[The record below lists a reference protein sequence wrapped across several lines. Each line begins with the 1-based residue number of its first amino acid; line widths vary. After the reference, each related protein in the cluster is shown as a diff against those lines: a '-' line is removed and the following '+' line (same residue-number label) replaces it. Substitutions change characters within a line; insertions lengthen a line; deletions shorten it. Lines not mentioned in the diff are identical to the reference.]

1 MSVPPQTIRVK
12 RKAGSEDEPVSFLRL
27 QETKRHRSESYVY
40 QRQRQEPVFA
50 EIPPSLQKPII
61 HSSPKPTNEG
71 AAFQQGS
78 QPNNKRKNGQGDGL
92 PATGTAPNDAV
103 GTPSSSEP
111 RRFHM
116 SKKEMML
123 AASQYPTSRNGG
135 VSRKRPAPALF
146 VERKIKRLPSKSID
160 RIAQTTLATDAQTQP
175 TSLPDQASADV
186 DMDEAE
192 PRKFKKPGVNKLAQK
207 TGNQKTV
214 NAAATKP
221 ELPESMLDRR
231 NVELDKFT
239 EDMNAWTMQQIG
251 LNLQQA
257 EQEKAATAKRSQQL
271 KYKPKVPAK
280 RYTERHPEAPKADED
295 MPDAK
300 AEFTDTDDD
309 DYIIE
314 TYIRVPL
321 SAMEKQNV
329 APGSIGLLV
338 FDDEPDSEL
347 FYGEG
352 SDSENEWAED
362 DDDENAEN
370 YYTADYPDD
379 EVASDDEFGLNP
391 YSFRNNA
398 SDVEEYDLDDDDSD
412 KDGFKSFRGPDGLI
426 SKHL

>member
-12 RKAGSEDEPVSFLRL
+12 RKATGDEEPVSYLRL
-27 QETKRHRSESYVY
+27 QDTKRHRSESYVY

-50 EIPPSLQKPII
+50 EIPAALQKPVI
-61 HSSPKPTNEG
+61 HSSKPTND
-71 AAFQQGS
+71 AAFQTAE
-78 QPNNKRKNGQGDGL
+78 PNNKRKNGQDENL
-92 PATGTAPNDAV
+92 PAV
-103 GTPSSSEP
+103 GDSSSTEP

-116 SKKEMML
+116 SKREMML
-123 AASQYPTSRNGG
+123 AASQYPTSRNNGG
-135 VSRKRPAPALF
+135 SRKRPAPPALF
-146 VERKIKRLPSKSID
+146 VERRIKRLPSKSIAST
-160 RIAQTTLATDAQTQP
+160 IQQP
-175 TSLPDQASADV
+175 INQIPNQAPVDVDV
-186 DMDEAE
+186 DMDTDEAEQQPE
-192 PRKFKKPGVNKLAQK
+192 PRKFKKPGLNRLAQK
-207 TGNQKTV
+207 TGNQKKVESVT
-214 NAAATKP
+214 TKP
-221 ELPESMLDRR
+221 ELPPSMLDRR
-231 NVELDKFT
+231 NVEFDKFT
-239 EDMNAWTMQQIG
+239 DDMNAWTMQQIG

-257 EQEKAATAKRSQQL
+257 EKEKEQEKAATAKRSQQL

-280 RYTERHPEAPKADED
+280 RYTERHPEPVKEEA

-300 AEFTDTDDD
+300 PEFSDTDDD
-309 DYIIE
+309 GDYIIE

-362 DDDENAEN
+362 DEDENAEN

-398 SDVEEYDLDDDDSD
+398 SDVEEYDLDDDESE
-412 KDGFKSFRGPDGLI
+412 KDGFKAFRGPDGLL

>member
-27 QETKRHRSESYVY
+27 QDTKRHRSESYVY
-40 QRQRQEPVFA
+40 QRQRQEPV
-50 EIPPSLQKPII
+50 
-61 HSSPKPTNEG
+61 SPKPTNEG
-71 AAFQQGS
+71 AAFQRGS
-78 QPNNKRKNGQGDGL
+78 QPNNKRKNGQDEDL
-92 PATGTAPNDAV
+92 PATDTTPNDAV
-103 GTPSSSEP
+103 GASSISEP

-116 SKKEMML
+116 SKKEMLL
-123 AASQYPTSRNGG
+123 AASQYPTSRNGSG
-135 VSRKRPAPALF
+135 SRKRPAPALF

-160 RIAQTTLATDAQTQP
+160 RIAQTLATDATAQP

-207 TGNQKTV
+207 TWNQKTG
-214 NAAATKP
+214 NAAAAATQP
-221 ELPESMLDRR
+221 ELPASMLDRR

-280 RYTERHPEAPKADED
+280 RYTERHPEVPKADED

-300 AEFTDTDDD
+300 ADFTDTDDD

-321 SAMEKQNV
+321 STMEKQNI

-362 DDDENAEN
+362 EDDENAEN

-398 SDVEEYDLDDDDSD
+398 SDVEEYDLDDDESD

>member
-12 RKAGSEDEPVSFLRL
+12 RKATENEPVSYLRL
-27 QETKRHRSESYVY
+27 QDTKRHRSESYVY

-50 EIPPSLQKPII
+50 EIPAALQKPVI
-61 HSSPKPTNEG
+61 HSSKPAND
-71 AAFQQGS
+71 AAFQRGAS
-78 QPNNKRKNGQGDGL
+78 NNKRKNGQDEDL
-92 PATGTAPNDAV
+92 PAPDTAPNDAV
-103 GTPSSSEP
+103 GASPSSEP

-116 SKKEMML
+116 SKREMML
-123 AASQYPTSRNGG
+123 AASQYPSSRNNGG
-135 VSRKRPAPALF
+135 SSRKRPAPPALF
-146 VERKIKRLPSKSID
+146 VERRIKRLPSKS
-160 RIAQTTLATDAQTQP
+160 LASTIQQP
-175 TSLPDQASADV
+175 INQAPADV
-186 DMDEAE
+186 DMDMDTDEAE

-207 TGNQKTV
+207 TGNQKVGSVT
-214 NAAATKP
+214 TKP
-221 ELPESMLDRR
+221 ELPPSMLDRR
-231 NVELDKFT
+231 NVEFDKFT
-239 EDMNAWTMQQIG
+239 DDMNAWTMQQIG

-280 RYTERHPEAPKADED
+280 RYTERHPETAVKDEA

-300 AEFTDTDDD
+300 TEYSDTDDD

-321 SAMEKQNV
+321 SSMEKQNV

-362 DDDENAEN
+362 DEDENAEN

-398 SDVEEYDLDDDDSD
+398 SDVEEYDLDDDESEAD
-412 KDGFKSFRGPDGLI
+412 KDGFKAFRGPDGLL

>member
-12 RKAGSEDEPVSFLRL
+12 RKATENEPVSYLR
-27 QETKRHRSESYVY
+27 KRPSDTGARVTSTSANARS
-40 QRQRQEPVFA
+40 QRSPQSPRP
-50 EIPPSLQKPII
+50 LQKPII
-61 HSSPKPTNEG
+61 HSSPKPTNREEG
-71 AAFQQGS
+71 AAFQRGS
-78 QPNNKRKNGQGDGL
+78 QPNNKRKNGQDEDL
-92 PATGTAPNDAV
+92 PATDTAPNDAV
-103 GTPSSSEP
+103 GASSGS
-111 RRFHM
+111 RA
-116 SKKEMML
+116 STISYVKKEMML

-146 VERKIKRLPSKSID
+146 VERRIKRLPSKSVD
-160 RIAQTTLATDAQTQP
+160 RIAQTLATDATVQSTNP
-175 TSLPDQASADV
+175 ASDQASADV
-186 DMDEAE
+186 DMDAVE
-192 PRKFKKPGVNKLAQK
+192 PRKYKKPGVNKLSQK
-207 TGNQKTV
+207 TGN
-214 NAAATKP
+214 AATKT
-221 ELPESMLDRR
+221 ELPASMLDRR

-251 LNLQQA
+251 LNIQQA
-257 EQEKAATAKRSQQL
+257 EQEKEATAKRFQQL
-271 KYKPKVPAK
+271 KYRPKVPAK
-280 RYTERHPEAPKADED
+280 RYPERHPEPVKADED

-300 AEFTDTDDD
+300 PEFSDTDDD

-314 TYIRVPL
+314 TYVRVPL
-321 SAMEKQNV
+321 SAMKKQNV

-362 DDDENAEN
+362 DEDENAEN

-391 YSFRNNA
+391 YSFRNGNA
-398 SDVEEYDLDDDDSD
+398 SDLEEYDLDDEDSEAD